1 MGRYVARR
9 LIQFIPVI
17 LGTLF
22 LLHILSTLTIQIVD
36 PVRAL
41 AGEQHVNLGHPADAD
56 CNLDDPCLQQTG
68 NPCGLFIGPSAVRH
82 GQLRINRG
90 REVTEL
96 FLSASRTV
104 R

>member
-22 LLHILSTLTIQIVD
+22 LLHILSTLTIQIVGD

-41 AGEQHVNLGHPADAD
+41 AVLVVAT
-56 CNLDDPCLQQTG
+56 PCPLILAAPVALVAG
-68 NPCGLFIGPSAVRH
+68 VSRAAR
-82 GQLRINRG
+82 RG
-90 REVTEL
+90 VIVKGAGVIEAT
-96 FLSASRTV
+96 
-104 R
+104 